1 MTERRLHWVATD
13 GDDRTEDMTA
23 SIGPDGLRATGVQRG
38 GDPPLPYRLHYA
50 LHTDEWFRT
59 RLLDARAEGDGWA
72 RTLHL
77 TADGAGSWGCET
89 TTEGDADLPPSG
101 CDPAILAGALDCDL
115 AFSPLT
121 NFMPVRRTGLAE
133 RPGTADFLMA
143 WVTVPSLEVL
153 ASAQR
158 YEHVRTLPGGAVVRF
173 VDRGLFP
180 GFTAE
185 LELDA
190 DGLIIVYPG
199 LARAADPG
207 LAEAAEPR
215 A

>member
-1 MTERRLHWVATD
+1 MSRRVRWVAID
-13 GDDRTEDMTA
+13 GDDRTEDATGVV
-23 SIGPDGLRATGVQRG
+23 GPDGLRATGVQLG
-38 GDPPLPYRLHYA
+38 GDPPLPYRLRYT
-50 LHTDEWFRT
+50 LHTDEVFRT
-59 RLLDARAEGDGWA
+59 RLLDVRAEGDGWA

-77 TADGAGSWGCET
+77 TADGAGSWGCGT
-89 TTEGDADLPPSG
+89 TAEGDAGLPPPG

-143 WVTVPSLEVL
+143 WVTVPSLQVL

-158 YEHVRTLPGGAVVRF
+158 YEHVRAGPGGAVVRY

-185 LELDA
+185 LELDP
-190 DGLIIVYPG
+190 DGLVVVY
-199 LARAADPG
+199 PG